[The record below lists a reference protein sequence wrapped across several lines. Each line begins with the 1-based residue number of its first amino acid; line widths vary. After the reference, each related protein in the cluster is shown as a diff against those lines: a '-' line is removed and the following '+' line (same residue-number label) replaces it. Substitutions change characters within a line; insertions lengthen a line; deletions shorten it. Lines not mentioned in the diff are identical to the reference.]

1 MQFSFRISLNCMN
14 LSEYVSPLGTIL
26 ETTTLFLSCFKDS
39 AFLIL
44 HSVMTSGV
52 SSRLKSFKPICI
64 KKRLGSKSLLE
75 KFIQS
80 SSSYFFFLTS
90 KGSYLTN
97 ILPIEKVPINVKR
110 YPSKSFDILPPIR
123 NAVFYF
129 FYYCI
134 LFYCYCQSSE

>member
-1 MQFSFRISLNCMN
+1 MCL
-14 LSEYVSPLGTIL
+14 
-26 ETTTLFLSCFKDS
+26 
-39 AFLIL
+39 
-44 HSVMTSGV
+44 
-52 SSRLKSFKPICI
+52 
-64 KKRLGSKSLLE
+64 LLE
-75 KFIQS
+75 LYWKQQRCFCHVLKIPLFWFCTQLWLLVYHLGLS
-80 SSSYFFFLTS
+80 HLNQFVLKRDLDQNLFWRSLYNLLHPIFFFLTS